1 MVINSPERRH
11 SLNTDEGAGRQSDFS
26 YDANPSHTVVELA
39 QSVLCCCGT
48 DSPDLF
54 VTYPSCSGG
63 KSTHIFIL
71 LCKLVKKKLLFS
83 MTA

>member
-11 SLNTDEGAGRQSDFS
+11 SLNTDEGVGRQADFSYDANS

-54 VTYPSCSGG
+54 CYIS
-63 KSTHIFIL
+63 
-71 LCKLVKKKLLFS
+71 
-83 MTA
+83 